1 MRLLLPGQRQLEPDD
16 LLDLYADDRSPC
28 VRAGFVLSVDGA
40 VALDGGSRALQTP
53 ADLASFRALRGV
65 ADAVVVGAGTARS
78 EGYGP
83 VRHTP
88 AARAWRE
95 ARGLGPARLVLV
107 SRSLD
112 LDPSTPAFTDGARPV
127 VVTCASATA
136 SPALHEAADLLVA
149 GDDAV
154 DLVAAVGALHQLGL
168 GHLLCEGGPQLLT
181 GLLGAGLV
189 DELFLT
195 LSPLLVGGAPGL
207 LTEALPTAVHLEL
220 AHLVDGQD
228 GSLLARYRIT

>member
-16 LLDLYADDRSPC
+16 LLDLYSYDRSPC
-28 VRAGFVLSVDGA
+28 LRAGFVTSVDGA
-40 VALDGGSRALQTP
+40 VVLDGGSRALQTP
-53 ADLASFRALRGV
+53 SDLASFRALRAV

-83 VRHTP
+83 VRP
-88 AARAWRE
+88 AAAGRAWRA
-95 ARGLGPARLVLV
+95 ARGLDPARLVLV

-112 LDPSTPAFTDGARPV
+112 LDPGGPAFIDGARPV

-136 SPALHEAADLLVA
+136 SPALRAAADLVVA

-154 DLVAAVGALHQLGL
+154 DLGAAVGALHQLGL
-168 GHLLCEGGPQLLT
+168 RQLLCEGGPQLLT
-181 GLLGAGLV
+181 GLLGDGLV

-195 LSPLLVGGAPGL
+195 LSPLLVGVGPRL
-207 LTEALPTAVHLEL
+207 LTVVLPTPVRLEL
-220 AHLVDGQD
+220 AHLLDGQD